1 MRGRDR
7 GRQRPD
13 ELLTLLRQAGARILA
28 TVRGTPGLL
37 LFSLLLG
44 VALWVFVTE
53 EENPTR
59 TDIFPAPIS
68 VRAVNVGQSLAV
80 ANQLEFIDV
89 RIAAPEDR
97 WEQLTSDNFR
107 AFVDLNGLEAREQ
120 NVPVRVEVQGIS
132 GVRVVETIPATVLV
146 NLEGVLQK
154 EVPVRTRS
162 VGTLP
167 LGYELEET
175 VPETRVVTVSGP
187 ESLVELV
194 QEAVADLN
202 VTGLTVAVTQSVNLV
217 PRGVG
222 GGEIRGVRLEPPSMA
237 VQIDI
242 RQSILRRTIP
252 LEVAVFGEPAPGY
265 RVISVTVSPPT
276 LSVRGDIGTLQQFD
290 AIVLPGIDITGAR
303 ENVLRDVTPALPAGT
318 TTVGVRLVRVIVSI
332 AAVDGSARIS
342 VAPQALGLPDGW
354 TARFNVVAVEVSLQ
368 GPQPLLNA
376 LLADDVR
383 VTIDVSGLSIGTHEV
398 ELSVELPDGLTATS
412 VQPTPVSV
420 TLTIS

>member
-120 NVPVRVEVQGIS
+120 NVPVRVEVPGIS
-132 GVRVVETIPATVLV
+132 GVRVVETIPVDRPSRSASS
-146 NLEGVLQK
+146 
-154 EVPVRTRS
+154 PDSRSSSDTRLAS
-162 VGTLP
+162 S
-167 LGYELEET
+167 
-175 VPETRVVTVSGP
+175 RWS
-187 ESLVELV
+187 SMK
-194 QEAVADLN
+194 
-202 VTGLTVAVTQSVNLV
+202 SMRWR
-217 PRGVG
+217 PRA
-222 GGEIRGVRLEPPSMA
+222 EPPTK
-237 VQIDI
+237 
-242 RQSILRRTIP
+242 RRP
-252 LEVAVFGEPAPGY
+252 FGVAMM
-265 RVISVTVSPPT
+265 S
-276 LSVRGDIGTLQQFD
+276 
-290 AIVLPGIDITGAR
+290 
-303 ENVLRDVTPALPAGT
+303 
-318 TTVGVRLVRVIVSI
+318 
-332 AAVDGSARIS
+332 
-342 VAPQALGLPDGW
+342 
-354 TARFNVVAVEVSLQ
+354 
-368 GPQPLLNA
+368 
-376 LLADDVR
+376 
-383 VTIDVSGLSIGTHEV
+383 
-398 ELSVELPDGLTATS
+398 
-412 VQPTPVSV
+412 
-420 TLTIS
+420 

>member
-1 MRGRDR
+1 MRGGNG

-13 ELLTLLRQAGARILA
+13 ELLALLRQTGARILA

-37 LFSLLLG
+37 LFSLVLG
-44 VALWVFVTE
+44 VSLWVFVTE

-59 TDIFPAPIS
+59 TDVFPAPIS

-80 ANQLEFIDV
+80 ANQLEFVDV

-120 NVPVRVEVQGIS
+120 DVPVRVEVQGIS
-132 GVRVVETIPATVLV
+132 GVRVLETLPATVLV

-154 EVPVRTRS
+154 EIPVRTRS

-175 VPETRVVTVSGP
+175 VPEARVVQVSGP

-237 VQIDI
+237 VQIEI
-242 RQSILRRTIP
+242 TQSILRRTLP
-252 LEVAVFGEPAPGY
+252 LEVNVVGEPSPGF
-265 RVISVTVSPPT
+265 RVISVTLSPPT
-276 LSVRGDIGTLQQFD
+276 LAVRGDIGTLQQFD
-290 AIVLPGIDITGAR
+290 AIVLPSIDITGAR
-303 ENVLRDVTPALPAGT
+303 ENVVRNLTPALPPGT
-318 TTVGVRLVRVIVSI
+318 TAAGARLVRVIVSI

-354 TARFNVVAVEVSLQ
+354 TASFNVAAVEVSLE

-376 LLADDVR
+376 LLTDDVR
-383 VTIDVSGLSIGTHEV
+383 VTIDVSELSVGTHDV
-398 ELSVELPDGLTATS
+398 ELSAELPDGLTATS
-412 VQPTPVSV
+412 VQPASVSV